1 MGHKEFCI
9 FFNIPF
15 DLNKSP
21 ASDLDADDNLQ
32 GQAENSDTDS
42 DNEADERF
50 APKVSKKKNQQLPL
64 KNMQVSHEFKQ
75 TPRCCDCFGQNGK
88 GTCARKCPCKKE
100 GRSCVSCYP
109 SSKGNC
115 VNCKIENTSNV
126 HSAAN
131 PRIKK
136 FAIDKLFDADAK
148 LGLKSQ
154 CEDSAKLKKM
164 LTQQFNSLTRKK
176 T

>member
-1 MGHKEFCI
+1 
-9 FFNIPF
+9 
-15 DLNKSP
+15 
-21 ASDLDADDNLQ
+21 
-32 GQAENSDTDS
+32 
-42 DNEADERF
+42 
-50 APKVSKKKNQQLPL
+50 
-64 KNMQVSHEFKQ
+64 MQVSHEFKQ

-131 PRIKK
+131 PRITK
-136 FAIDKLFDADAK
+136 FDKLFDADAK

-154 CEDSAKLKKM
+154 CEDSAKLEKM
-164 LTQQFNSLTRKK
+164 LTQQFNSLTLKK
-176 T
+176 NENK